1 MLALLGSIFNVL
13 EALVDATPV
22 IEILRILMINDSR
35 NNLGELPPIE
45 RGGFPISQNVSV
57 LERDEFVDQLLD

>member
-1 MLALLGSIFNVL
+1 MLALLGAILNVL
-13 EALVDATPV
+13 KTLVDATSAV
-22 IEILRILMINDSR
+22 EVLRILMINNSR
-35 NNLGELPPIE
+35 NNLGELSPIE